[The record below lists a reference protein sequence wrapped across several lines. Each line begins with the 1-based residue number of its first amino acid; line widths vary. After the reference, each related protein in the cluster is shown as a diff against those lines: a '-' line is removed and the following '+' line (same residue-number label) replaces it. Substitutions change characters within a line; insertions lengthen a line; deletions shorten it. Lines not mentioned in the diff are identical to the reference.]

1 MADFGKGKERQR
13 EGGPATPAVDSL
25 TAGDGSTGVESE
37 TAAPALP
44 STNPSASAGAPQDS
58 ERAPAASTNSTE
70 LPSETV
76 QGPAPTAQL
85 VNPLILVVSIP
96 GLFLQPDYFLEIQAP
111 QSTPCHLALHRASS
125 NVSRIVQMT
134 QTRLWATMMPLV
146 TQHPSHRLSTKDAS
160 KTDADTISI
169 VRAKTII
176 GVPTTRFRTTSLIL
190 HTTCSSFCLT
200 RNYI

>member
-1 MADFGKGKERQR
+1 MADFKKGKERER
-13 EGGPATPAVDSL
+13 EGGPATPAIDSL

-85 VNPLILVVSIP
+85 VNPLVLVVSIP
-96 GLFLQPDYFLEIQAP
+96 GLFFTARRSPRNPSATNYSLLFSI
-111 QSTPCHLALHRASS
+111 TSS
-125 NVSRIVQMT
+125 
-134 QTRLWATMMPLV
+134 
-146 TQHPSHRLSTKDAS
+146 
-160 KTDADTISI
+160 
-169 VRAKTII
+169 II
-176 GVPTTRFRTTSLIL
+176 
-190 HTTCSSFCLT
+190 
-200 RNYI
+200 